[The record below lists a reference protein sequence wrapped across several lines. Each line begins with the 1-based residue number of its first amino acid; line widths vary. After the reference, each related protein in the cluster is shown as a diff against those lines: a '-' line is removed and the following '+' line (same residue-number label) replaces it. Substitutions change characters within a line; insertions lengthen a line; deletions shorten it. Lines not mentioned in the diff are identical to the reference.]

1 VTPQPDETEWW
12 MSTEKMTVRVK
23 VRAGMVIEAAPIVR
37 CFVGKPFSA
46 LIVWMRRQAGFKMER
61 L

>member
-1 VTPQPDETEWW
+1 

-46 LIVWMRRQAGFKMER
+46 LIVWMRRQAGFNMER